1 MLLRIGSKLE
11 IEANV
16 LGGFHGKEFIKLA
29 FGGTR
34 KFGNAH
40 IGIGLSVS
48 YQWNAIT
55 LFGFDRSTVAVFFES
70 RTIVDTGG
78 ALELTKSFAER
89 SFATTQNPVNHLT
102 FVHII

>member
-11 IEANV
+11 IKANV

-40 IGIGLSVS
+40 IGIGISVG
-48 YQWNAIT
+48 Y
-55 LFGFDRSTVAVFFES
+55 
-70 RTIVDTGG
+70 
-78 ALELTKSFAER
+78 
-89 SFATTQNPVNHLT
+89 
-102 FVHII
+102 